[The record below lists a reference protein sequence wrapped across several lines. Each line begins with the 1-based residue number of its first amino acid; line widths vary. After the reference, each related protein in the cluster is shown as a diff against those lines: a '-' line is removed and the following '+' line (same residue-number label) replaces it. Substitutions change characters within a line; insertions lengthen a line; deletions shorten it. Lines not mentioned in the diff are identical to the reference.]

1 MVHGVELCNIHKTSA
16 WLYHSRKTQIVLPYL
31 VIWFYTLSPLKH
43 VYFAWLFGSFYI
55 QINNTKSMQILED
68 KLWIKMPF
76 LKQPS
81 KNAKNEKEIKHHHY
95 TCIVEVAN
103 AMMVACKIFVFI
115 LSLCTK
121 KKHHNLRL
129 SNKLPL
135 VSHQPGLL
143 YYLNLL
149 LEDELLYHFPLKTPH
164 HPQQLASA
172 IHVCFLSQECDTAVQ
187 WLEPNGK

>member
-1 MVHGVELCNIHKTSA
+1 M
-16 WLYHSRKTQIVLPYL
+16 LPYL

-43 VYFAWLFGSFYI
+43 VYFAWLCESFYI

-76 LKQPS
+76 LKQAS
-81 KNAKNEKEIKHHHY
+81 KNAKNEKEIKHHHH

-103 AMMVACKIFVFI
+103 AMMVAYKIFVFS

-129 SNKLPL
+129 NNKLPL

-149 LEDELLYHFPLKTPH
+149 LEDELLYHFPQKTPH

-172 IHVCFLSQECDTAVQ
+172 IHVCFLSQEYDTAAQ